1 MAGKN
6 NLISVGKI
14 IGAHGIKGD
23 LKIYSYAEDL
33 SVFEQDGTIL
43 IRTTDGR
50 EKRYPVLWAKPHSRT
65 VLLSLESVN
74 GRDQAEALKGAEL
87 FIEKESLPS
96 LEDGTYYWADLIGL
110 DVFTA
115 DENHLGILVSIM
127 PTGSNDVYVVK
138 GKAGETL
145 VPALESVVLEIDLD
159 KKMMRVELPEGL

>member
-23 LKIYSYAEDL
+23 LKVYSYAEDL

-43 IRTTDGR
+43 IRTTDGM
-50 EKRYPVLWAKPHSRT
+50 EKRYPILWVKPHSRT
-65 VLLSLESVN
+65 VLLSLETVK

-110 DVFTA
+110 DVFTV
-115 DENHLGILVSIM
+115 DEIYIGVLESIM
-127 PTGSNDVYVVK
+127 PTGSNDVYVVN